1 MGWRRPNTKQ
11 DKVIN
16 SIGWKKRRKKESW
29 RYNEIKR
36 DVKSMVEFYKDEK
49 DYLLLK
55 CLYDL
60 INEKEDFID
69 RDVLMVVLKILMK
82 QYEKI
87 GDFDPRKHSSWDK
100 FTKFKGEKEFV
111 ENGVTLYRRYLV
123 ERLNELPTDKDV
135 EKQQEVV
142 YGMTN
147 DELKKLLRKYNN
159 CWDTYWEQVGRDKYK
174 SEVK

>member
-11 DKVIN
+11 DNVIN
-16 SIGWKKRRKKESW
+16 SIGWKGGKKRDSW
-29 RYNEIKR
+29 YNNKIKR

-60 INEKEDFID
+60 IDEKEDFID
-69 RDVLMVVLKILMK
+69 PNVLMVVLKILMK

-87 GDFDPRKHSSWDK
+87 GDFDPRKHSSWDNYC
-100 FTKFKGEKEFV
+100 EKEFV

-123 ERLNELPTDKDV
+123 ERLNELPTDKDI
-135 EKQQEVV
+135 EKQTEVV

-147 DELKKLLRKYNN
+147 DELKKLLRKYDNS
-159 CWDTYWEQVGRDKYK
+159 WDTYWEQVGRDKYK

>member
-16 SIGWKKRRKKESW
+16 SIGWKQKRKKESW

-60 INEKEDFID
+60 INEEEDFID
-69 RDVLMVVLKILMK
+69 DNVLMVVLKILMK

-87 GDFDPRKHSSWDK
+87 GDFDPRKHREWDK
-100 FTKFKGEKEFV
+100 YLEEEFV
-111 ENGVTLYRRYLV
+111 KSGVLMYWRTHLTDK
-123 ERLNELPTDKDV
+123 LNELPTDKDI
-135 EKQQEVV
+135 EKQTEVV

-147 DELKKLLRKYNN
+147 DELKKLLRKYDNS
-159 CWDTYWEQVGRDKYK
+159 WDTYWEQVGRDKYK

>member
-1 MGWRRPNTKQ
+1 MGWSRPNTKQ
-11 DKVIN
+11 ENVIN
-16 SIGWKKRRKKESW
+16 SIGWKQGRKEESW
-29 RYNEIKR
+29 RYNKIKR

-87 GDFDPRKHSSWDK
+87 GDFDPRKHREWDK
-100 FTKFKGEKEFV
+100 YCEKEFV
-111 ENGVTLYRRYLV
+111 ESGVSFYWRRH
-123 ERLNELPTDKDV
+123 LNDKLDELPTDKDV
-135 EKQQEVV
+135 EKQKEVV

-159 CWDTYWEQVGRDKYK
+159 SWDTYWEQVGRDKYK